1 MDESYKSIRAN
12 TKTADEVSSI
22 AKKRELLQ
30 WFVMRDL
37 KRSNAKFPAYKL
49 LEDLKIEYFTPMVW
63 KLVVRNGK
71 RMPVEVPF
79 MQDLLFVH
87 DSRKVLDPIV
97 ERTNTLQYRFLKDG
111 YRTPMTV
118 RDADMERFIKAVEAT
133 NNPCFYSPKEITPD
147 MLGRLVRIIGGPLD
161 GYIGRLLKVRGAR
174 IKRLLVELPSL
185 ITVAVEVMPDYV
197 EFV

>member
-12 TKTADEVSSI
+12 TKTADEVLSI